1 MFEDPEGFQQNLT
14 SSVQGQILNAT
25 LNLSEE
31 MVRQAAG
38 DELVNAAQEWGKTA
52 FQNDPGLFQKFI
64 AQRNPYGF
72 LVQQYQREQ
81 SLTKLGDDPKKS
93 TPIWPGNRRRGDPT
107 RGSGRT
113 PEPAPVHRVR
123 TLRWRMRSM
132 SRSDPEWRSTMHI
145 R

>member
-81 SLTKLGDDPKKS
+81 SLTKLGDDPKQIDAYLAWKQAQQAIQPAAQAAS
-93 TPIWPGNRRRGDPT
+93 PSPPQSIASAPSAG
-107 RGSGRT
+107 GSQHVASG
-113 PEPAPVHRVR
+113 
-123 TLRWRMRSM
+123 
-132 SRSDPEWRSTMHI
+132 SRSGVR
-145 R
+145 